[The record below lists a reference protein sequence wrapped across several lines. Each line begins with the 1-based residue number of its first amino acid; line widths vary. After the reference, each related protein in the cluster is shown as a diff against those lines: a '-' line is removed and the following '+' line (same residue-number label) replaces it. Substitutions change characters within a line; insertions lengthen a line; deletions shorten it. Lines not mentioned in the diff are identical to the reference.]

1 MEKPPVFTESKEQSP
16 FDISGYLEKPEE
28 EKDPMAIMQRLAE
41 EGATQEQ
48 YEQLIP
54 EVEARTL
61 QKMSLLETHQLL
73 MRGDCV
79 SGEAIRNPKEH
90 LETTTGAITNLVVSF
105 ADGNEKR
112 RAMQQLQM
120 DIIERA
126 RIAEHYLEKNEDP
139 DADVQPVLIYSLTN
153 RPKKATPWQLLKDA
167 KGHLKYSYGGS
178 DDMGRYYEH
187 PKVITL
193 PPKIFSVMKAHEDP
207 RETHGPFRYFSQTE
221 ASSLEDFGISENFVK
236 AARVPEGRF
245 SWSHDTRSAYLGIPE
260 TQLATL
266 LCLEKMLSEK

>member
-1 MEKPPVFTESKEQSP
+1 MEKPPVFTESKEQPP

-61 QKMSLLETHQLL
+61 QKMSILETHQLL

-79 SGEAIRNPKEH
+79 SSEAIRNPKEH

-126 RIAEHYLEKNEDP
+126 VIAQNYLSKHNDP
-139 DADVQPVLIYSLTN
+139 DSDIHPVLVYSLTDK
-153 RPKKATPWQLLKDA
+153 PKKAQSWLLTKD
-167 KGHLKYSYGGS
+167 GEGNLKYTYGGT
-178 DDMGRYYEH
+178 DDIGRYYER
-187 PKVITL
+187 PKIIRL
-193 PPKIFSVMKAHEDP
+193 PQNIFSVIKPHEDP
-207 RETHGPFRYFSQTE
+207 KASHGPLRFFDQSA
-221 ASSLEDFGISENFVK
+221 ASSRTDFGISENFAK
-236 AARVPEGRF
+236 NYRPPKGRF
-245 SWSHDTRSAYLGIPE
+245 SWPNDTRNAYLGIPE